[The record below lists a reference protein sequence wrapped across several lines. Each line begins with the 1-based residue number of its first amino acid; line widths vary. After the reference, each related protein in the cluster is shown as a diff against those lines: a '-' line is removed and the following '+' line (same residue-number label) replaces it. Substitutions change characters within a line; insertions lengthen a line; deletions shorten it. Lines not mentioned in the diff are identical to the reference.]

1 MNIFTNLSFL
11 QGNQPDPHPFDEDDD
26 RYSHGYG
33 NRAARPGFSNHQI
46 GRALDIDLDSDSRAW
61 LGAHARAHGFYRT
74 VKGEPWHWEF
84 LGAPRRTA
92 RPAKPAPRRR

>member
-33 NRAARPGFSNHQI
+33 NRAASEKYFAP
-46 GRALDIDLDSDSRAW
+46 
-61 LGAHARAHGFYRT
+61 LGHARA
-74 VKGEPWHWEF
+74 
-84 LGAPRRTA
+84 A
-92 RPAKPAPRRR
+92 RGTEETRSTPDFDACAVRCCA